1 MATLVRRRNMSHRY
15 YKPDFKDDEEVVEET
30 EIVEEE
36 IAVEETEEP
45 KPTYGIVS
53 SCGYLNVRKEP
64 IKDADNV
71 LRTIKL
77 SALVVVDLDESTE
90 DFYKVICEDGI
101 EGYCMKDYIE
111 IAEW

>member
-1 MATLVRRRNMSHRY
+1 METLVRRRNMSHKN
-15 YKPDFKDDEEVVEET
+15 YKRDFKNNEEVIEET

-36 IAVEETEEP
+36 IAVEETEES
-45 KPTYGIVS
+45 KSTYGIVS

-71 LRTIKL
+71 LRTIEL

-90 DFYKVICEDGI
+90 DFYKVICEDGV

-111 IAEW
+111 IAE

>member
-1 MATLVRRRNMSHRY
+1 MSHKN
-15 YKPDFKDDEEVVEET
+15 YKRDLAVNEDVVEET

-36 IAVEETEEP
+36 ITVEETEES

-64 IKDADNV
+64 VKDVDNV
-71 LRTIKL
+71 IRTIKL
-77 SALVVVDLDESTE
+77 SATVVVDLAESTE

-101 EGYCMKDYIE
+101 EGYCTKDYIE
-111 IAEW
+111 IAE

>member
-1 MATLVRRRNMSHRY
+1 MATLVRRINMSHKN
-15 YKPDFKDDEEVVEET
+15 YKRDFADNEEVVEET

-90 DFYKVICEDGI
+90 DFYKVICEDGV